1 MLRAPIVSFV
11 TEIAEVLVQF
21 QKRAKLKE
29 IFDID

>member
-1 MLRAPIVSFV
+1 MLHVPIVSFV

-21 QKRAKLKE
+21 QERAKLKK